1 MNSMYPKK
9 LMTQADLRNALSA
22 SVSEIPAAAPKSSGR
37 RIQVRSSGVHGKGVY
52 ALATIPKGAVVVEYK
67 GEVISWDEALRRHPH
82 DPSDPDHTFYFHVD
96 EARTIDGKVGG
107 NMARWI
113 NHGCQPNCEADEVDG
128 RIFIKALRTLKPGE
142 ELFYDYGLVI
152 DERYTAKLKKQFE
165 CRCGKPKC
173 RGTMLAPRTASKT
186 ASKTTNKPTPK
197 AAAKK

>member
-9 LMTQADLRNALSA
+9 LMTQADLRNPLSA
-22 SVSEIPAAAPKSSGR
+22 SVSVVPAKSETKSAAKTAAKSRVR
-37 RIQVRSSGVHGKGVY
+37 RIEVRTSGVHGKGVY
-52 ALATIPKGAVVVEYK
+52 ALATIPKGAVVIEYK

-82 DPSDPDHTFYFHVD
+82 DPTDPDHTFYFHVD

-107 NMARWI
+107 NIAKWI
-113 NHGCQPNCEADEVDG
+113 NHGCQPNCEADDVDG

-173 RGTMLAPRTASKT
+173 RGTMLAPKVASRK
-186 ASKTTNKPTPK
+186 
-197 AAAKK
+197 